1 MDYFIN
7 VSFSIKSSFIWFVNR
22 HELQKVVENKLTMY
36 VLFCIEST
44 NLEVTP
50 VIQAESEDSEDNLD
64 DDEAEDD
71 GENDDDEEEEDEEE
85 PEKSLMFEK
94 RVTLQVQDGLTAVW
108 STKGL
113 GDLQILY
120 DPDIF
125 GARICVEQ
133 DGTGEQLCNTIIALN
148 TVLEV
153 RNIKL

>member
-1 MDYFIN
+1 
-7 VSFSIKSSFIWFVNR
+7 
-22 HELQKVVENKLTMY
+22 
-36 VLFCIEST
+36 
-44 NLEVTP
+44 
-50 VIQAESEDSEDNLD
+50 LD
-64 DDEAEDD
+64 DEEAE
-71 GENDDDEEEEDEEE
+71 NDEEEEEEEE

-94 RVTLQVQDGLTAVW
+94 RVTLQVQDHSAAAW